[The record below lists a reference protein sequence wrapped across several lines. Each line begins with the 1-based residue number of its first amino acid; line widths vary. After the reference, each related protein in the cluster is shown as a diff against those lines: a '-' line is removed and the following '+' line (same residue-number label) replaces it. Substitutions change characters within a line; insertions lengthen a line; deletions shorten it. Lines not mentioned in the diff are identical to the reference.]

1 MEISPVLLQRPSSK
15 KPFAFSYYKEMIA
28 AYLPD
33 LQLGNLKL
41 PPFPNFQS
49 SMFQFALSGYLPQM
63 PTIPVLSS
71 AQEVVRTGLSELYY
85 SVLGKEKGRKRKHD
99 EVEGESGST
108 PVSSPS
114 PVEDSPDT
122 DASPSGTRRSIRVA
136 VSQKQKQPK
145 KRQPSPKTKTK
156 IMDTLTHMMKPETNE
171 KKMESNFNELG
182 EQLTKELVQ
191 AALEAQNAI
200 EHEENEKNE
209 RFDYF
214 VQQDVMDNMIHQ
226 VK

>member
-1 MEISPVLLQRPSSK
+1 VLLQRPSSK

-85 SVLGKEKGRKRKHD
+85 SVLGKEKGHKRKHD
-99 EVEGESGST
+99 ELEEDSPT
-108 PVSSPS
+108 ISSPS
-114 PVEDSPDT
+114 PLENSPDT
-122 DASPSGTRRSIRVA
+122 DASPRSPRRSIRVA
-136 VSQKQKQPK
+136 VSQKQKHPR
-145 KRQPSPKTKTK
+145 KREPSPKTKTK
-156 IMDTLTHMMKPETNE
+156 IMDTLTNMMQPETTE
-171 KKMESNFNELG
+171 KKIESNFNELG

-191 AALEAQNAI
+191 AAMEAQNAM

-226 VK
+226 VCLN